1 MKRLELEIGCAREVE
16 VKKSE
21 GKWEMTSAHDNW
33 RLEVDDGERRR
44 RSSGDASAHELAAHV
59 RRRGS
64 GGPNAG
70 EALAARS
77 T

>member
-1 MKRLELEIGCAREVE
+1 MKRLELEIGCVRKVE
-16 VKKSE
+16 VKRSE
-21 GKWEMTSAHDNW
+21 GKWERTSAHDNW
-33 RLEVDDGERRR
+33 RLEVDDGERR